1 MTSAA
6 TATLA
11 VRVLLFGSYADR
23 FGLESLE
30 IRLPGP
36 ATVGAVLDRV
46 RALPGGEQLPP
57 RPLCALNLAH
67 VSLDHTVSAGDEV
80 ALLPP
85 LAGG

>member
-1 MTSAA
+1 MTAA
-6 TATLA
+6 APVTFA

-23 FGLESLE
+23 LGLESLE
-30 IRLPGP
+30 VRLPVP
-36 ATVGAVLDRV
+36 ATVRSALDRV

-67 VSLDHTVSAGDEV
+67 VSLDHPVSAGDEI